1 MLKFGSPV
9 GAVAEP
15 VSGRAMT
22 EIAVLVAV
30 SALVAAGAIAA
41 SGLKFANAE
50 PFFVPLCGL
59 LGFLA
64 AINLYQ
70 YIRMPENTKLIMFIN
85 MVMIYLVMSVTMM
98 TYQYALAMQK
108 AYPITDLIERMDQR
122 VGFNWL
128 EFTIG
133 VHRVPY
139 LSEIIG
145 FCYKNWMREFV
156 VVFILL
162 SFLGKFDRLYEFTG
176 NYIVAGMV
184 TLSVSGI
191 LNSRSLEG
199 VSSYAIAGLHHPS
212 SSFGPEY
219 LLKLDH
225 LRRGL
230 DNVMDFDKIIGLVA
244 FPSFHAGAAVL
255 LATATRDL
263 KGFSAPFLL
272 FNIMILIGTITEGG
286 HNLTDVIGGCAF
298 AIAAIAAAQALR
310 RSGAW
315 FHVLLSM
322 PLAASRLGFVPGG
335 RRQQIRV
342 TPTRDGK
349 RWTLTAVGG
358 HRSRSAFLFVS

>member
-1 MLKFGSPV
+1 MLKLGSPV

-108 AYPITDLIERMDQR
+108 AYPITDLIERMDQW

-191 LNSRSLEG
+191 LDSRSLEG

-212 SSFGPEY
+212 GVGPEY

-263 KGFSAPFLL
+263 KGFGAPFLL

-310 RSGAW
+310 RSGVVSRFAID
-315 FHVLLSM
+315 
-322 PLAASRLGFVPGG
+322 AAG
-335 RRQQIRV
+335 RV
-342 TPTRDGK
+342 TPWFRSG
-349 RWTLTAVGG
+349 RAQTAEF
-358 HRSRSAFLFVS
+358 A